1 MIRPKFVWPSL
12 TTAPLWLAAA
22 APLARTTAARTTTA
36 TVSSRVK
43 RMRSIF
49 FMASF
54 RLTLLGLETPA
65 GGTYSRGASRG
76 ESGNRRAL
84 GGVSGTREVSH
95 TERRRRDEPKTAQQ
109 VLTQRRGGSGREEGA
124 DRRLDAVAPAEAPD
138 GDVLVVNYD
147 RLREVKRRYEPGQRL
162 SSEPQD
168 RAVGWSGAVDGNT
181 VGGAVLCSP
190 GSTGRRR
197 PSSDGAHAR
206 PGPARRPHR
215 PALPGRMG
223 ALRLPR
229 GRGGSRPGDVRA
241 SSGPTALAPTR
252 R

>member
-22 APLARTTAARTTTA
+22 APLARTAPARTTTA

-109 VLTQRRGGSGREEGA
+109 VLTQRRGGSVREEGA
-124 DRRLDAVAPAEAPD
+124 DRRP
-138 GDVLVVNYD
+138 
-147 RLREVKRRYEPGQRL
+147 RRGRTG
-162 SSEPQD
+162 
-168 RAVGWSGAVDGNT
+168 RGA
-181 VGGAVLCSP
+181 
-190 GSTGRRR
+190 GRRR
-197 PSSDGAHAR
+197 TGRQLR
-206 PGPARRPHR
+206 PT
-215 PALPGRMG
+215 
-223 ALRLPR
+223 PR
-229 GRGGSRPGDVRA
+229 GQAAIR
-241 SSGPTALAPTR
+241 TR
-252 R
+252 TTSFI